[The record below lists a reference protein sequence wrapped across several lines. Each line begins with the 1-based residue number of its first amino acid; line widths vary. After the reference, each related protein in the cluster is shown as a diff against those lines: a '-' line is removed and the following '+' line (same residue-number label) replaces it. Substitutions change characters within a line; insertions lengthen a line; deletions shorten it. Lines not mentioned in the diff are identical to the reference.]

1 MANVPVVYAK
11 LDTKGEWKVN
21 SDPLYIPSAG
31 IQIEH
36 TNLAGSS
43 SGRTE
48 DGRMHIDWVRR
59 DIRKVNLRWSVL
71 AASELN
77 YILGLMQGKEFV
89 LTFKDRDTVC
99 TMNAYSAESSY
110 TYYTAALG
118 EDIYTDVS
126 INAIEM

>member
-1 MANVPVVYAK
+1 MAINK
-11 LDTKGEWKVN
+11 LDTKGEWLVN
-21 SDPLYIPSAG
+21 GEPLYIPSAG

-48 DGRMHIDWVRR
+48 DGIMHIDWVRR
-59 DIRKVNLRWSVL
+59 DIRKVNLRWS
-71 AASELN
+71 AMTASELN
-77 YILGLMQGKEFV
+77 YVLGLMQGKEFKF
-89 LTFKDRDTVC
+89 TFKDRGQVY

-118 EDIYTDVS
+118 EDLYTDIS

>member
-1 MANVPVVYAK
+1 MAK
-11 LDTKGEWKVN
+11 MDTAGEWMVDGN
-21 SDPLYIPSAG
+21 HLYIPSAG
-31 IQIEH
+31 IRVEH

-48 DGRMHIDWVRR
+48 DGVMHIDWIRR
-59 DIRKVNLRWSVL
+59 DIRKVCLQWKVL
-71 AASELN
+71 TASELE
-77 YILGLMQGKEFV
+77 YVFGLMQGKEFS
-89 LTFKDRDTVC
+89 LTFKDRGRIH

-110 TYYTAALG
+110 VYYSAALG

>member
-1 MANVPVVYAK
+1 MAK
-11 LDTKGEWKVN
+11 LDTAGEWKVGN
-21 SDPLYIPSAG
+21 YPLYIPSAG
-31 IQIEH
+31 IQVEH

-48 DGRMHIDWVRR
+48 DGIMHIDWIRR
-59 DIRKVNLRWSVL
+59 DIRKVHLRWSVL
-71 AASELN
+71 TASELN

-89 LTFKDRDTVC
+89 LTFKDRGSVQ
-99 TMNAYSAESSY
+99 TMNAYSSESSY
-110 TYYTAALG
+110 TYYSAAFG